1 MEGSDGQAP
10 PPARRSLFDEL
21 FADFPLGYSIAPLH
35 GDPLPHPGKIKIDVK
50 ENGDKL
56 IVQAEMR
63 GVKKEDIDV
72 SVDNNVLT
80 ISAEV
85 SQYDADEQNDRV
97 IHSERYY
104 GSVQRSISL
113 PAEVSIDDASAK
125 YEDGILIL
133 TLPKATKDARKTISV
148 G

>member
-1 MEGSDGQAP
+1 MAKL
-10 PPARRSLFDEL
+10 PARRSLFDEL
-21 FADFPLGYSIAPLH
+21 FNDFPLGYSIAPLH
-35 GDPLPHPGKIKIDVK
+35 GDPLPAPGKIKIDVK
-50 ENGDKL
+50 ENKDCL
-56 IVQAEMR
+56 VIQAEVP
-63 GVKKEDIDV
+63 GVKKDDIDV

-85 SQYDADEQNDRV
+85 SQFDADEENDAI

-104 GSVQRSISL
+104 GSVRRSVSL
-113 PAEVSIDDASAK
+113 PAEVSADEATAR

-133 TLPKATKDARKTISV
+133 KLPKSAKDSKKKISV

>member
-1 MEGSDGQAP
+1 MAK

-21 FADFPLGYSIAPLH
+21 FRDFPLGYSIAPLH

-50 ENGDKL
+50 ENGDNL
-56 IVQAEMR
+56 VVHAEMP
-63 GVKKEDIDV
+63 GVSKDDIDV

-85 SQYDADEQNDRV
+85 SQYDADEENDRI

-104 GSVQRSISL
+104 GAVQRSIAL

-125 YEDGILIL
+125 YEDGILVL
-133 TLPKATKDARKTISV
+133 TLPKATKDAKKKISV

>member
-1 MEGSDGQAP
+1 MAKY
-10 PPARRSLFDEL
+10 PARRSLFDEM
-21 FADFPLGYSIAPLH
+21 FRDFPLGYSVAPLH
-35 GDPLPHPGKIKIDVK
+35 GDPLPNPSKIKIDVK
-50 ENGDKL
+50 ENGDNL
-56 IVQAEMR
+56 VVHAEMP
-63 GVKKEDIDV
+63 GVSKDAIDV
-72 SVDNNVLT
+72 SVDQNVLT

-85 SQYDADEQNDRV
+85 SQYDADEENDKV

-125 YEDGILIL
+125 YEDGILVL
-133 TLPKATKDARKTISV
+133 TLPKVAKDAKRKISV

>member
-1 MEGSDGQAP
+1 MAKL
-10 PPARRSLFDEL
+10 PARRSLFDEL
-21 FADFPLGYSIAPLH
+21 FRDFPLGYSIAPLH

-50 ENGDKL
+50 ENGDNL
-56 IVQAEMR
+56 VVHAEMP
-63 GVKKEDIDV
+63 GVSKDDIDV
-72 SVDNNVLT
+72 SVVNNVLT

-85 SQYDADEQNDRV
+85 SQYDADEENDKI

-104 GSVQRSISL
+104 GAVQRSIAL

-125 YEDGILIL
+125 YEDGILVL
-133 TLPKATKDARKTISV
+133 TLPKATKDAKRKISV

>member
-1 MEGSDGQAP
+1 MAKY
-10 PPARRSLFDEL
+10 PARRSLFDEM
-21 FADFPLGYSIAPLH
+21 FRDFPLGYSVAPLH
-35 GDPLPHPGKIKIDVK
+35 GDPLPNPGKIKIDVK
-50 ENGDKL
+50 ENGDNL
-56 IVQAEMR
+56 VVHAEMP
-63 GVKKEDIDV
+63 GVSKDAIDV
-72 SVDNNVLT
+72 SVDQNVLT

-85 SQYDADEQNDRV
+85 SQYDADEENDKV

-125 YEDGILIL
+125 YADGILVL
-133 TLPKATKDARKTISV
+133 TLPKVSKDAKRKISV

>member
-1 MEGSDGQAP
+1 MAK
-10 PPARRSLFDEL
+10 PPARRSFFDDLFN
-21 FADFPLGYSIAPLH
+21 DFPFGYSIAPLH
-35 GDPLPHPGKIKIDVK
+35 GDPLPAPGKIRLDVK
-50 ENGDKL
+50 ENKDCL
-56 IVQAEMR
+56 VIQAEVP

-85 SQYDADEQNDRV
+85 SQYDADEENDAV

-104 GSVQRSISL
+104 GSIRRSISL
-113 PAEVSIDDASAK
+113 PAEVTADDATAK
-125 YEDGILIL
+125 YEDGILVL
-133 TLPKATKDARKTISV
+133 KLPKSAKDSKRKISV

>member
-1 MEGSDGQAP
+1 MAKL
-10 PPARRSLFDEL
+10 PARRSLFDEL
-21 FADFPLGYSIAPLH
+21 FNDFPLGYSIAPLH

-50 ENGDKL
+50 ERGDEL
-56 IVQAEMR
+56 IVQAEIP
-63 GVKKEDIDV
+63 GVAKDDIDV
-72 SVDNNVLT
+72 SVDNNLLT

-85 SQYDADEQNDRV
+85 SQYDADTENDHV
-97 IHSERYY
+97 LHSERYY

-125 YEDGILIL
+125 YEDGILVL
-133 TLPKATKDARKTISV
+133 TLPKAAKDAKKQIKV

>member
-1 MEGSDGQAP
+1 MAK

-21 FADFPLGYSIAPLH
+21 FHDFPLGYSIAPLH
-35 GDPLPHPGKIKIDVK
+35 GDPLPHPGKIKLDVK
-50 ENGDKL
+50 ENGDKFV
-56 IVQAEMR
+56 VQAEIP
-63 GVKKEDIDV
+63 GVSKDAIDI

-85 SQYDADEQNDRV
+85 SQYDADEENDRI

-104 GSVQRSISL
+104 GAVQRSIAL
-113 PAEVSIDDASAK
+113 PAEVSIDEASAK
-125 YEDGILIL
+125 YENGILVL
-133 TLPKATKDARKTISV
+133 TLPKATKDAKKKISV